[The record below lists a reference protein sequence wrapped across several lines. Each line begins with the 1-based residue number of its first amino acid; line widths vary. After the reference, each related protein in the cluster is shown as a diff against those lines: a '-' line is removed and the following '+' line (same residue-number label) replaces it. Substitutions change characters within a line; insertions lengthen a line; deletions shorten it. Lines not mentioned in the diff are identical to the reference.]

1 MPMPDPADLTERQA
15 RWFQSVRTG
24 LERDT
29 GRTIDQW
36 ADIARTC
43 PEQAHRKRLIWM
55 KTNHGLGQNHA
66 SLVLNA
72 AFPPAASWSNPAL
85 LTQALWTTPESTR
98 LFEAVSAAIT
108 TLPDVIIG
116 QRKSFTAFSHK
127 VQFAAARPIKAGG
140 LQLGLA
146 LEPSCAPRLIA
157 TGRESWS
164 ERLKS
169 TLPIT
174 RQDQIDDEFLTLI
187 RQAWDRS

>member
-1 MPMPDPADLTERQA
+1 MPDPADLTERQA
-15 RWFQSVRTG
+15 KWFQSVRAG
-24 LERDT
+24 LEQQT
-29 GRTIDQW
+29 GRSLDQW
-36 ADIARTC
+36 AEIARAC
-43 PEQAHRKRLIWM
+43 PEQAHRKRLLWM
-55 KTNHGLGQNHA
+55 KTHHGLGQNHA

-85 LTQALWTTPESTR
+85 LTQTLWSSPESAQ
-98 LFEAVSAAIT
+98 LLAAVTAVIT
-108 TLPDVIIG
+108 TLPEVLVG
-116 QRKSFTAFSHK
+116 QRKSFTAFSRK
-127 VQFAAARPIKAGG
+127 MQFAAARPIKPVG

-146 LEPSCAPRLIA
+146 LDPSCDPRLTA

-174 RQDQIDDEFLTLI
+174 RSDQIDDRLLDLV